1 MSIAA
6 LLRTAFGKESRAVTA
21 AFILLLA
28 AIFVPSVNLP
38 RETYTYLV
46 FIDIT
51 QSMNVEDYDIDGAP
65 VSRLDYARQ
74 AVRRAL
80 RALPCGSHVGL
91 GAFAEYRT
99 LLLVAPIEVC
109 GNYNDLLASL
119 DYLDGRMR
127 WSNSS
132 EIAKGVFWSVRGAK
146 QVGEGTQVIFMTDG
160 QEAPP
165 LRVSARP
172 SFDDV
177 KPGQVHGW
185 IIGVGGYTPQPI
197 PKTDREGNPAGY
209 WRAEDV
215 IQSDSDPATGAA
227 SASREHLSA
236 LREPH
241 LQALARQVGFDYA
254 HLTRPSQIA
263 EAMRDSR
270 FAQRRPVPTDLYWL
284 PATAALIL
292 LALRFRPDVRLT
304 ERLRLQTARIA
315 RSLERM
321 ARRREDEQ
329 PDRSI

>member
-1 MSIAA
+1 MRPGAW
-6 LLRTAFGKESRAVTA
+6 LRSSLDKESRALTV
-21 AFILLLA
+21 AFVLLLVA
-28 AIFVPSVNLP
+28 LLIPSLKLP
-38 RETYTYLV
+38 RATYTWLV

-51 QSMNVEDYDIDGAP
+51 QSMNVEDYELDGAP
-65 VSRLDYARQ
+65 ASRLAYARQ

-80 RALPCGSHVGL
+80 GDLPCGSRVGL

-99 LLLVAPIEVC
+99 LLLLAPIEVC

-132 EIAKGVFWSVRGAK
+132 EITKGVFWSVRGAK
-146 QVGEGTQVIFMTDG
+146 QIGEGTQVIFLTDG

-165 LRVSARP
+165 LRLKARP
-172 SFDDV
+172 NFDDV

-185 IIGVGGYTPQPI
+185 IFGVGGYALQPI
-197 PKTDREGNPAGY
+197 PKTDREGNPSGY

-215 IQSDSDPATGAA
+215 VQTESEAGAA

-236 LREPH
+236 LREAH
-241 LQALARQVGFDYA
+241 LQTLAKQVGFEYA
-254 HLTRPSQIA
+254 RLTRPSQIA

-292 LALRFRPDVRLT
+292 LTLRFRPDFRLT
-304 ERLRLQTARIA
+304 TIRK
-315 RSLERM
+315 
-321 ARRREDEQ
+321 
-329 PDRSI
+329 

>member
-1 MSIAA
+1 MRAGA
-6 LLRTAFGKESRAVTA
+6 WLRSTLDKESRALTI
-21 AFILLLA
+21 AFVLMLVALL
-28 AIFVPSVNLP
+28 IPSLKLP

-51 QSMNVEDYDIDGAP
+51 QSMNVEDYELDGAP
-65 VSRLDYARQ
+65 ASRLAYARQ

-80 RALPCGSHVGL
+80 EDLPCGSHVGL

-99 LLLVAPIEVC
+99 LLLLAPIEVC

-127 WSNSS
+127 WSDSS
-132 EIAKGVFWSVRGAK
+132 EITKGVFWSVRAAK
-146 QVGEGTQVIFMTDG
+146 QIGEGTQVIFLTDG

-165 LRVSARP
+165 LRLKARP

-185 IIGVGGYTPQPI
+185 IIGVGGYALQPI

-215 IQSDSDPATGAA
+215 VQSQGDPGVAG
-227 SASREHLSA
+227 ASREHLSA

-241 LQALARQVGFDYA
+241 LQALARQVGFEYA
-254 HLTRPSQIA
+254 HLTHPLQIA
-263 EAMRDSR
+263 QAMRDSR
-270 FAQRRPVPTDLYWL
+270 FSQRRPVPTDLYWL
-284 PATAALIL
+284 PATAALVL
-292 LALRFRPDVRLT
+292 LALRFRPAFRLT
-304 ERLRLQTARIA
+304 GVRK
-315 RSLERM
+315 
-321 ARRREDEQ
+321 
-329 PDRSI
+329 